1 MVNGAV
7 TQLTD
12 GEAAKWDGFVRGNER
27 ATPFHTHAWKQVVES
42 TYGHKGHYLICSDDG
57 EISGALP
64 LFHVRSPLGSAL
76 VALPYAGTQPSL
88 LTRNSGAQRQLC
100 QAALQLARELKVG
113 HLELRELEPLP
124 LDWDMGQSYVNVELP
139 LGGGLDQ
146 VWKRVESRVRTKVR
160 AAERRGL
167 AVEWAG
173 AERLDEFFDVYG
185 DTMHRLG
192 SPPHNKALFRN
203 IFEAYSEG
211 VELALVTDGAQ
222 TVAGA
227 LVMHDGRWFG
237 FPWAGS
243 STAAMKNHPNNL
255 LYWALIERACKGGY
269 RSFDLGRSPKASGT
283 AHFKVQWGGTARP
296 LHYYYAL
303 VTASKLPQREA
314 SDPLM
319 LTASR
324 IWRHLPIGLANR
336 LGPSLARLIP

>member
-1 MVNGAV
+1 MVNNAV
-7 TQLTD
+7 TQLD
-12 GEAAKWDGFVRGNER
+12 DSEAAKWDDFVRGDER
-27 ATPFHTHAWKQVVES
+27 ATPFHTHAWKQVVER
-42 TYGHKGHYLICSDDG
+42 TYGHKGHYLVCSDKG

-76 VALPYAGTQPSL
+76 VALPYAGTQPSVL
-88 LTRNSGAQRQLC
+88 ARNKEAQRQLC
-100 QAALQLARELKVG
+100 EAALQLARELKVG
-113 HLELRELEPLP
+113 HLELRELEPLS
-124 LDWDMGQSYVNVELP
+124 LDWEMRQSYVNVELSLDDGP
-139 LGGGLDQ
+139 DQ

-173 AERLDEFFDVYG
+173 ADQLNDFFRVYA

-192 SPPHNKALFRN
+192 SPPHKKALFRN
-203 IFEAYSEG
+203 ILEAYG
-211 VELALVTDGAQ
+211 NGAELALVTDGAQ

-227 LVMHDGRWFG
+227 FVMHDGRWFG

-243 STAAMKNHPNNL
+243 LTAAMRNHPNNL

-269 RSFDLGRSPKASGT
+269 RSFDLGRSPTDSGT
-283 AHFKVQWGGTARP
+283 AHFKVQWGGAARP

-314 SDPLM
+314 SDPM
-319 LTASR
+319 MQTASR
-324 IWRHLPIGLANR
+324 IWRRMPIGLANR

>member
-1 MVNGAV
+1 MSSAV
-7 TQLTD
+7 TELAE
-12 GEAAKWDGFVRGNER
+12 GEVAKWDNFVRADKR
-27 ATPFHTHAWKQVVES
+27 ATPLHTHAWKQVVEK
-42 TYGHKGHYLICSDDG
+42 TYGHKGHYLVCSDKG
-57 EISGALP
+57 EISGVLP

-76 VALPYAGTQPSL
+76 VALPYVGTQPSVL
-88 LTRNSGAQRQLC
+88 ARSKESEQQLC

-124 LDWDMGQSYVNVELP
+124 LDWEMRQSYVNVSLP
-139 LGGGLDQ
+139 LGGNLDE

-167 AVEWAG
+167 SVKWTSADG
-173 AERLDEFFDVYG
+173 IDDFFRVYA

-192 SPPHNKALFRN
+192 SPPHKKVLFRN
-203 IFEAYSEG
+203 ILEAYPDG
-211 VELALVTDGAQ
+211 AELALVTDGAQ

-227 LVMHDGRWFG
+227 IVMHDGRWFG

-243 STAAMKNHPNNL
+243 LTSAMKNHPNNL
-255 LYWALIERACKGGY
+255 LYWALIERACQGGY
-269 RSFDLGRSPKASGT
+269 RSFDLGRSPKDSGT

-319 LTASR
+319 QTASR
-324 IWRHLPIGLANR
+324 IWRKLPIGLANR